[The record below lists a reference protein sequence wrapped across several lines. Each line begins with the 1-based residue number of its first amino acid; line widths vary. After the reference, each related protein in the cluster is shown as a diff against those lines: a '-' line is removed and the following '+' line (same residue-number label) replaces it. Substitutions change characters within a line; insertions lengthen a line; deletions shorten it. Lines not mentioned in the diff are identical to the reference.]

1 MIPALNSRLEE
12 PEEHSGIK
20 PLGNN
25 LTTVV
30 AVVVVV
36 VVVAAD
42 GFLFEICSQ
51 L

>member
-12 PEEHSGIK
+12 PEERSGIK

-30 AVVVVV
+30 AVVVV
-36 VVVAAD
+36 AAD